1 MIGSI
6 TTYLKNLFDGIV
18 QTATAGSQFYDIKMV
33 FDGDPLSYIQ
43 QNLPAIVIEPI
54 DSALQK
60 KNQYY
65 EETYR
70 IKISVVVATKQLYW
84 TENTWII
91 AIKKYIQNMLEKKSS
106 TSSTYDDDSILGVLK
121 KIKCI
126 VVDWDV
132 IANDL
137 YLESIQYSNLSNAW
151 FVGYRADLTI
161 RVFNMQIQWF

>member
-6 TTYLKNLFDGIV
+6 TTYLKNLFDGKV
-18 QTATAGSQFYDIKMV
+18 QTATEWSQFYEIKTV
-33 FDGDPLSYIQ
+33 FDGDPLNYDQ
-43 QNLPAIVIEPI
+43 QNLPAIVIEPM
-54 DSALQK
+54 DSSLQK

-65 EETYR
+65 EEVYR

-84 TENTWII
+84 SENYWIS

-106 TSSTYDDDSILGVLK
+106 TASTYDDDSILGVLK

-126 VVDWDV
+126 VVDWDT

-137 YLESIQYSNLSNAW
+137 YLDSIQYSNLNSAW
-151 FVGYRADLTI
+151 FVGYRADLI
-161 RVFNMQIQWF
+161 IKVFNMQIQWF